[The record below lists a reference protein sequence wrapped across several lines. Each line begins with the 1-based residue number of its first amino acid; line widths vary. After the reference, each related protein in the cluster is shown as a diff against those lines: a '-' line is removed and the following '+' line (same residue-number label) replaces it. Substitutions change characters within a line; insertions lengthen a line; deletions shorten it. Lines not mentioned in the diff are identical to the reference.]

1 VPDPQAT
8 DASTRPPPAAPPT
21 APAPPAPIHTPRAG
35 ELTTGWR
42 IVVACTWIAVIVAF
56 AAVWNTS
63 VQLGLSTWWLGAR
76 ADPQSPIVRL
86 SPFLAPLL
94 MAIAAFA
101 NARWLALL
109 GVGAAAVTAVFGIA
123 DLGRVPGLAT
133 LELIIAGVALAV
145 SLASL
150 TGTYRSARSVPG
162 ADDLT

>member
-1 VPDPQAT
+1 VSDLQAT
-8 DASTRPPPAAPPT
+8 DTSTP
-21 APAPPAPIHTPRAG
+21 APAWIHTPRAG

-63 VQLGLSTWWLGAR
+63 AQLGLSTWWLGAR

-101 NARWLALL
+101 NARRLALL
-109 GVGAAAVTAVFGIA
+109 GVGAAVLTAAFGVG

-133 LELIIAGVALAV
+133 LELLIAGVALAL
-145 SLASL
+145 SLAAL
-150 TGTYRSARSVPG
+150 TGTYRR
-162 ADDLT
+162 ADPT